1 MNPEDREWQAQER
14 AMQIERDGVDM
25 TEADGL
31 SASYLG
37 IARALREPLGAALP
51 ADFAERM
58 AAMVASRRQPV
69 EIESRFE
76 QTLLVA
82 LCVVMGL
89 SALVA
94 LLVYGSGDWV
104 APLTDSFRRV
114 GRPPLT
120 WSLAVAACLSL
131 SWFAQHLRNR
141 GEDGHRHLA

>member
-14 AMQIERDGVDM
+14 AMQIERDGRDM

-31 SASYLG
+31 SASYMG
-37 IARALREPLGAALP
+37 IARALREPLVAALP
-51 ADFAERM
+51 VDFAERM
-58 AAMVASRRQPV
+58 GALVANRRQPV

-76 QTLLVA
+76 QALLVT
-82 LCVVMGL
+82 LGLIMGL

-104 APLTDSFRRV
+104 GPLTDSFRRL
-114 GRPPLT
+114 GRPLLT
-120 WSLAVAACLSL
+120 WPLAVAACLSL